1 MCDGILV
8 TERYFFSLI
17 NMLYSK
23 LEKPIQRILVTDV
36 LYINGLSLR
45 SLPYSKRCKELYKEI
60 VERVKMTREKDMEA
74 IQQSP
79 YQSIGM
85 RDFWPLKSLQKIM
98 SPSFIQSLTHESE
111 GIVILDPNSSYTF
124 GDEASRMWKFIG
136 DPNTVS
142 N

>member
-1 MCDGILV
+1 
-8 TERYFFSLI
+8 
-17 NMLYSK
+17 
-23 LEKPIQRILVTDV
+23 
-36 LYINGLSLR
+36 
-45 SLPYSKRCKELYKEI
+45 
-60 VERVKMTREKDMEA
+60 MTREKDMEA